1 MEAVFRH
8 VGLQYYKIKKMMDK
22 LEQYQRQEQ
31 MVSKRNLDM
40 ENESASKQ
48 IFTEEMKEEAST
60 TNDSSQ

>member
-1 MEAVFRH
+1 M
-8 VGLQYYKIKKMMDK
+8 GLQYYKIKKMMDK